1 MPQVTSD
8 SIPTRPS
15 LLRRVKD
22 WQDQASWQEFHD
34 IYRGIIRG
42 FALKSGLTEADA
54 DDVVQETLVEVAQK
68 MPGFNYDPA
77 RRGYFR
83 AWLLQLTRWRVRD
96 HFRKHARQRR
106 MHSPNKEATD
116 QTDAIERVPDPAVLD
131 CDAAWEQEWE
141 SKLLEAAREEVR
153 RRADPQKFQIFD
165 LCVHKEWPP
174 GKVAEAFGVS
184 VGQVYLVRHR
194 LSKMIEAAAKR
205 LNRRMS

>member
-34 IYRGIIRG
+34 IYRRIIRG
-42 FALKSGLTEADA
+42 FALKSGLMEADA
-54 DDVVQETLVEVAQK
+54 DDVVQETLLEVAQK

-96 HFRKHARQRR
+96 HFRKRARHRR
-106 MHSPNKEATD
+106 IQSP
-116 QTDAIERVPDPAVLD
+116 IEEGADHGGGIEEVPDPAVVDL
-131 CDAAWEQEWE
+131 DAAWEQEWE

-165 LCVHKEWPP
+165 LCVSKEWPP
-174 GKVAEAFGVS
+174 EKVAGAFGVTL
-184 VGQVYLVRHR
+184 GQVYLVKHR
-194 LSKMIEAAAKR
+194 LSKMVKAAAKR
-205 LNRRMS
+205 LNHRMS

>member
-1 MPQVTSD
+1 MPRVTTD
-8 SIPTRPS
+8 SLPTRPS

-22 WQDQASWQEFHD
+22 WQDQASWQEFHG

-54 DDVVQETLVEVAQK
+54 DDVVQETLLEVAQK
-68 MPGFNYDPA
+68 MPGFNYDPG

-96 HFRKHARQRR
+96 HFRKRARQRR
-106 MHSPNKEATD
+106 MQSPNQGETD
-116 QTDAIERVPDPAVLD
+116 HTDAIEKVPDPATFD
-131 CDAAWEQEWE
+131 FDAAWEREWE

-165 LCVHKEWPP
+165 LCVNKEWPP
-174 GKVAEAFGVS
+174 GKVAGAFGVS
-184 VGQVYLVRHR
+184 VAQVYLVRHR
-194 LSKMIEAAAKR
+194 LSKMIEGAAKR